1 MALVLPL
8 PLVVPH
14 GPPCCCCIHQIPN
27 AFVIAIDVTTLHLPL
42 QLPHCHCFIR
52 FHCLH
57 KIPAAVAII
66 TLPFP
71 LPLLLPL
78 QLLQMP
84 TPSMPITRLILLLP
98 LQLPHCL
105 YHCHSH
111 CNIAMASFIFVAF
124 TQHCRYHC
132 NYHVAFAFALPWL
145 HFYRH
150 YHFSPVPL
158 SYPLLSPNFHYHSP
172 RQTGMC
178 KWQWRW
184 QCDNCYLNA
193 IMAMAMAPWMAM

>member
-14 GPPCCCCIHQIPN
+14 GPPCCCCIHRIPN
-27 AFVIAIDVTTLHLPL
+27 AFVISIDVTTLHLPL

-84 TPSMPITRLILLLP
+84 TPSMPITRLALLLP
-98 LQLPHCL
+98 LQLPDSL
-105 YHCHSH
+105 YRCQSH
-111 CNIAMASFIFVAF
+111 CN
-124 TQHCRYHC
+124 
-132 NYHVAFAFALPWL
+132 LPWL
-145 HFYRH
+145 HSFSLPSHNIADTIAITMLPLHLHCHDCISIDITTFPRCLC
-150 YHFSPVPL
+150 HF
-158 SYPLLSPNFHYHSP
+158 HCCH
-172 RQTGMC
+172 
-178 KWQWRW
+178 
-184 QCDNCYLNA
+184 
-193 IMAMAMAPWMAM
+193 